1 VNLVEQLNRIFYPR
15 SVAVVGA
22 SANPEKIGFMC
33 VSNLLEAGFGG
44 KIYPVNPAIKELFGL
59 EVYPSV
65 AAIPGEVD
73 LAMVVIPAELTLA
86 AVEECVAKGVKGA
99 ILISGG
105 FGEVGTDTGAG
116 LQARLKDIADRGG
129 MKIIG
134 PNTLGFANPRAR
146 LNASFQ
152 YTLSLSQAGN
162 VAVAAQSGGTTIYI
176 THALTNHNVG
186 ISKAIGLGNR
196 CNLDFDELVSYF
208 GQDGDTEVIVLYVE
222 GLDEPERLFDAASKV
237 TKNKP
242 IVVYKGGRGEEVS
255 RATFAHTGAMAGD
268 YDLYEKAFREAGML
282 AVDSITEVVDTAKAL
297 AFQPPAGGNRVAIL
311 SVQAGPAI
319 IMADKCRQQGLKL
332 AEFSAATKRK
342 LSKLASP
349 LNAVDNP
356 VDFAWKSD
364 EFDSCRQMLEAVLD
378 DDGVDAIIVAAVFY
392 STNMEL
398 MRAVVDIAGEAKKP
412 MTVCL
417 DSPRGAA
424 YAEINALEASGV
436 PVFPLPER
444 AVSGMAGLVKYGEI
458 VK

>member
-1 VNLVEQLNRIFYPR
+1 MNLVEQLDRIFYPR

-22 SANPEKIGFMC
+22 SANPEKMGFMC
-33 VSNLLEAGFGG
+33 VGNLLEAGFGG
-44 KIYPVNPAIKELFGL
+44 KVYPVNPGISELFGL

-73 LAMVVIPAELTLA
+73 LAMVVIPAELTLSTI
-86 AVEECVAKGVKGA
+86 EECVAKGVKGA

-105 FGEVGTDTGAG
+105 FGEVGTGTGND
-116 LQARLKDIADRGG
+116 LQAKLKDIADKGG

-134 PNTLGFANPRAR
+134 PNTLGFVNPRAR

-152 YTLSLSQAGN
+152 YTLGLSQTGN

-208 GQDGDTEVIVLYVE
+208 GQDKDTGVIVLYVE
-222 GLDEPERLFDAASKV
+222 GLDEPERLFNAAAKV
-237 TKNKP
+237 TKIKP
-242 IVVYKGGRGEEVS
+242 IVVYKGGRGEEMS
-255 RATFAHTGAMAGD
+255 RATFAHTGAAVGD
-268 YDLYEKAFREAGML
+268 YGFYEKSFREAGML
-282 AVDSITEVVDTAKAL
+282 VVDSITEVVDTAKAL
-297 AFQPPAGGNRVAIL
+297 AFQPAAEGNRVAIL

-319 IMADKCRQQGLKL
+319 IMADKCREQGLAL
-332 AEFSAATKRK
+332 AEFSAGTKRK
-342 LSKLASP
+342 LKKLASA

-356 VDFAWKSD
+356 VDVAWKSED
-364 EFDSCRQMLEAVLD
+364 FNACRQMLKAVLD

-392 STNMEL
+392 ASNMEL

-424 YAEINALEASGV
+424 HAEINALEAGGV

-444 AVSGMAGLVKYGEI
+444 VVSGLAGLVKYGEI